1 MSADIAIIRGTLQ
14 YHRAEQ
20 HRYHKKYRMYCA
32 WDEFLVRVHLEP
44 ARNIDRLLRIANRKY
59 QYNLNKS
66 HYHLNAAIFW
76 DNVLLFELGEIGYEN
91 PPSWPLRPSRHDFT

>member
-1 MSADIAIIRGTLQ
+1 MSADIAIIRGTFL

-20 HRYHKKYRMYCA
+20 HRYHKKYLMYYA
-32 WDEFLVRVHLEP
+32 WHKFLVGVHLEP
-44 ARNIDRLLRIANRKY
+44 ARNIDQLRRIANRKY

-66 HYHLNAAIFW
+66 HYHLQASIFW
-76 DNVLLFELGEIGYEN
+76 QNVSLFESGEIGYEN